1 MSAGPTSTA
10 RVVRGAAGLAAVA
23 VGVFLAL
30 RPLTTLQVTVWAA
43 AAALVVWAAVLVRG
57 ARGRAWPWLAAAG
70 LAAAAVALVV
80 FTPEVVRAY
89 PVLLAAALA
98 LNGVRLLVRALRP
111 DRATTPKASR
121 AGAVTDRITDG
132 VLAAANIA
140 ADVLVWLWP
149 DVGLLLLAWV
159 VAAAV
164 AVTGLRLVW
173 RALRDPR
180 PGVVNHSIARA
191 ARRCVAPGG
200 SRGLYS
206 RQRWPSRHPS
216 ALPGCSR
223 ASPRST
229 TSTPGRARCRPSPES
244 CCGSPRTTVRRRP
257 APRACASS
265 TPRRAPTAQPRS

>member
-1 MSAGPTSTA
+1 M
-10 RVVRGAAGLAAVA
+10 
-23 VGVFLAL
+23 
-30 RPLTTLQVTVWAA
+30 
-43 AAALVVWAAVLVRG
+43 
-57 ARGRAWPWLAAAG
+57 
-70 LAAAAVALVV
+70 
-80 FTPEVVRAY
+80 
-89 PVLLAAALA
+89 
-98 LNGVRLLVRALRP
+98 
-111 DRATTPKASR
+111 
-121 AGAVTDRITDG
+121 
-132 VLAAANIA
+132 
-140 ADVLVWLWP
+140 
-149 DVGLLLLAWV
+149 LLAWV

-223 ASPRST
+223 GSPRST
-229 TSTPGRARCRPSPES
+229 TFTPGRARCRPSPES

-265 TPRRAPTAQPRS
+265 TPRRAPTAQPRSRAPWSRCPPPRRRVRAAPCWRGSTAPRVSPARARRAFARTRCRSMRFRASRA